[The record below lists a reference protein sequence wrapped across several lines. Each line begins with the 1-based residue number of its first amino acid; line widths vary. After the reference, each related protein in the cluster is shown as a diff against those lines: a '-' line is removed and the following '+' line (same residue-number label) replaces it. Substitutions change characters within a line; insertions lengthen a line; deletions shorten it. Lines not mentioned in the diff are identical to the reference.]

1 MVKELSA
8 DEMEKQLIA
17 RTKEFED
24 HIRREQNELLGEI
37 EDEIRELKDIEKKDD
52 LGF

>member
-17 RTKEFED
+17 RTKEFEVR
-24 HIRREQNELLGEI
+24 IRREQEELLEEI
-37 EDEIRELKDIEKKDD
+37 DEEIRELKDIEKKDN